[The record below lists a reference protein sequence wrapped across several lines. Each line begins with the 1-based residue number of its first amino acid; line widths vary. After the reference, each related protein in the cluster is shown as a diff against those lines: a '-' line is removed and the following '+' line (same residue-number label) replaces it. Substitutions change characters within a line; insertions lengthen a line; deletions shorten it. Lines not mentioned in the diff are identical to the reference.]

1 MKKQKAIGYDA
12 FDTYYHNI
20 FGDRWGSLK
29 SALLEPTN
37 PVSLQIDKSKVP
49 YYMDKASIIA
59 ASSLPLDGAESVL
72 DMCAAP
78 GGKTLVLA
86 SLMPNECHLLAN
98 DRSGDRINR
107 LKKVLDDS
115 LPNNVRTRI
124 DVCCK
129 DAAAMCRVN
138 NECFDRILLD
148 APCSSERHVLTSP
161 QHLDIWSPN
170 RVKTLAITQWSL
182 LSSAFRMLKPDGYLI
197 YSTCALSSS
206 ENDEVAAKL
215 ASKFDNVEYVR
226 DFDYDSR
233 ILSYMSDNNMP
244 VGEKTQYGYHILPDK
259 ANGCGPL
266 YWCLIRKK

>member
-1 MKKQKAIGYDA
+1 MKKQKAIGAKA
-12 FDTYYHNI
+12 FNEYYSQI
-20 FGDRWGSLK
+20 FGDRWERLK

-37 PVSLQIDKSKVP
+37 PVSLQIDESKTP

-98 DRSGDRINR
+98 DRSGDRVNR

-115 LPNNVRTRI
+115 LPNNIRTRI

-148 APCSSERHVLTSP
+148 A
-161 QHLDIWSPN
+161 
-170 RVKTLAITQWSL
+170 
-182 LSSAFRMLKPDGYLI
+182 
-197 YSTCALSSS
+197 
-206 ENDEVAAKL
+206 
-215 ASKFDNVEYVR
+215 
-226 DFDYDSR
+226 
-233 ILSYMSDNNMP
+233 
-244 VGEKTQYGYHILPDK
+244 
-259 ANGCGPL
+259 
-266 YWCLIRKK
+266 

>member
-1 MKKQKAIGYDA
+1 MKKQNNHGSQA
-12 FDTYYHNI
+12 FDEYYHNI
-20 FGDRWGSLK
+20 FGDRWQTLK
-29 SALLEPTN
+29 ASLLEPTN
-37 PVSLQIDKSKVP
+37 PVSLQIDESKAP

-59 ASSLPLDGAESVL
+59 SASLPLDGAESIL

-98 DRSGDRINR
+98 DRSGDRVNR

-115 LPNNVRTRI
+115 LNSDIRSRI

-129 DAAAMCRVN
+129 DAAALCRVN

-148 APCSSERHVLTSP
+148 APCSSERHVLTSQP
-161 QHLDIWSPN
+161 HLDIWSPN
-170 RVKTLAITQWSL
+170 RVKTLAMTQWAL
-182 LSSAFRMLKPDGYLI
+182 LSSAFRMLKPNGYLL

-215 ASKFDNVEYVR
+215 AAKFDNVEYIR
-226 DFDYDSR
+226 DFDFDRR

-266 YWCLIRKK
+266 YYCLIRKV